1 MLDPKAPRLSQIPLG
16 QRVGKSLRP
25 LLSSAKRGMSTGT
38 FYKTMKSK
46 FAGVMPEKMAKAAAL
61 RYAVG
66 TDSGLTDKKEK
77 MAIKEMGKAELL
89 ANKYKDGSYYKTAM
103 AMRDYHAAV
112 SANGAKTETKSSV
125 EQTQK
130 TADSVQVDKAKA
142 HKAELDAKIFAER
155 KARVDEQNKNST
167 TSISRVPKKDS
178 SNEMPSPIMQLD

>member
-38 FYKTMKSK
+38 FYKTVKDK
-46 FAGVMPEKMAKAAAL
+46 FAAVMPEKMAKAAAL

-77 MAIKEMGKAELL
+77 LAIKEMGKADLL
-89 ANKYKDGSYYKTAM
+89 ANKYKDGSYYKTSM
-103 AMRDYHAAV
+103 AMHDYHAAV
-112 SANGAKTETKSSV
+112 SANGAKTDSKATAGGIEKTTTSV
-125 EQTQK
+125 E
-130 TADSVQVDKAKA
+130 VDRAKA
-142 HKAELDAKIFAER
+142 RKAELDQRIFAER
-155 KARVDEQNKNST
+155 KARVDEQNQNTT

-178 SNEMPSPIMQLD
+178 SNEVPPPMMQLD